1 MSEFDYIKVVKYLNK
16 YETQKRINKLSEKYK
31 RKRIV
36 LFGAG
41 QFAQVLFQNFDLSQL
56 NIIAIADKK
65 FEQEGVHEFFGLN
78 CVKPNDLKKMTYDVI
93 LISNLDYKKFVNIL
107 DEKIL
112 YGTENAG
119 VEIRPLINLDFK
131 DILW

>member
-1 MSEFDYIKVVKYLNK
+1 MSEFDYIKLVEYLNK
-16 YETQKRINKLSEKYK
+16 YETQKRINKLSKKYK

-56 NIIAIADKK
+56 NIIAISDKK
-65 FEQEGVHEFFGLN
+65 FEQEGVQEFFGLN

-131 DILW
+131 NILG